1 MLESIPTQFTVPD
14 ESLLIVGN
22 FHPLVTLISIAIA
35 IFASFMALQ
44 VASQAVTTVNIY
56 KRHLLISCG
65 SVALGGGVW
74 SMHFIGMLAFSLC
87 TPVSYNI
94 GLTALSF
101 IPSIAASWV
110 ALNVIS
116 IEKPRL
122 SQFIVGGILVG
133 AGIGTMHYV
142 GMAAMEMAPLLRYDL
157 FYFGLSIV
165 VAIALA
171 ILSLWIRF
179 SLNHIGQTPLSDL
192 HKNTIAAFIMGSAIS
207 AMHYTGMAAARFVR
221 PPGFEFSDQTKM
233 VSLYL
238 GIAVATI
245 TVVIILLVLVVN
257 MLMKY
262 QASLHKAKLSEAH
275 YRATISTA
283 IDGIITFN
291 DKGEIES
298 GNSAV
303 EHLLGWRLEDICH
316 KDIRQFIPA
325 TFIDDFNTYLS
336 SYTDNTL
343 ANQKSDGRDVEALHV
358 NGHTIPVR
366 VSIGHACIEGKS
378 LFVMYISDLRHR
390 IEMQRALIKSE
401 AQFRSLISNIPGI
414 AYRCLNVKD
423 WPMLFISDAV
433 EHITGYPA
441 CDYIG
446 PEPKRHFYEHVH
458 PDDIEQVANQVTT
471 DKVFVLEYRIINA
484 KGDTRWLLGYGTHVD
499 DLDVTDKWLDG
510 FIMDITERKEMEQSL
525 LIAKDKAEQAA
536 SARAAFLANMSHEIR
551 TPMNAII
558 GFSDILLDDKLP
570 AEQHKHLNTI
580 NQSAKSLLHLLND
593 VLDSAKL
600 DKGKFELELRDFSVI
615 EEVDS
620 VVSTLWLQAN
630 SKGLY
635 LNVDVAENVAT
646 AYHGAPDRI
655 RQVLTN
661 LIGNAIKFTAEG
673 GVSINVG
680 IKPSGCI
687 EFAISD
693 TGIGMTEAQLSLVF
707 DAFAQA
713 DASMNRR
720 FGGTGLGTT
729 ISKQL
734 VELMGGKITATST
747 FGKGSCFAFALPLTP
762 PKQKLHT
769 NAPALTQ
776 SLKPLSV
783 LIVDDIQQNIDLL
796 TIVLKR
802 QGHSVITARDG
813 KQALL
818 RMQNDTI
825 DIVLMD
831 VQMPIMDGLTAS
843 RLRREQEKEQQLPHM
858 PIIALTASVLPE
870 DRLAALDAGMDGF
883 ANKPIDITL
892 LNNEIAQVL
901 RLELMGD
908 VALSTHVTVDNKR
921 VVNDKKGIALWGDI
935 ATLNKEISAFMHKQH
950 NCIDQIQQLMANNDW
965 QAMQTQLHGLKGLAG
980 NLSLTKL
987 TRLLIDAER
996 HALSSSATELS
1007 ALLPMLEQAF
1017 IDINTYLDEQQFHND
1032 IAQSNTE
1039 SSAILIDPAQLKQ
1052 LINRIRLAAQ
1062 DNEYNEVDMALL
1074 LSSSTMELRPK
1085 CQLIQHALDDFE
1097 FEQALT
1103 ELDNLELLINAQV
1116 TRTH

>member
-1 MLESIPTQFTVPD
+1 MPETLSTLFSVTD

-22 FHPLVTLISIAIA
+22 FQPLVVFISIAIA
-35 IFASFMALQ
+35 VFASYMAMQ
-44 VASQAVTTVNIY
+44 VASQATVTLNVF

-65 SVALGGGVW
+65 SIALGGGVW

-87 TPVSYNI
+87 TPVSYNVGI
-94 GLTALSF
+94 TALSF
-101 IPSIAASWV
+101 VPSIAASWV

-122 SQFIVGGILVG
+122 SHFVVGGILVG

-142 GMAAMEMAPLLRYDL
+142 GMAAMGMAPLLRYDM

-171 ILSLWIRF
+171 MLSLWIRF
-179 SLNHIGQTPLSDL
+179 SLNHLGHSKLTEL
-192 HKNTIAAFIMGSAIS
+192 HKNMIASLVMGCAIS
-207 AMHYTGMAAARFVR
+207 AMHYIGMAAARFVR
-221 PPGFEFSDQTKM
+221 PPGFEFSEQTKM

-245 TVVIILLVLVVN
+245 TIVIILFVLTVN
-257 MLMKY
+257 MLIKY
-262 QASLHKAKLSEAH
+262 QASLHQAKLSEAR

-291 DKGEIES
+291 DKGQIES
-298 GNSAV
+298 GNQAV
-303 EHLLGWRLEDICH
+303 ETLLGWRLEDVCH
-316 KDIRQFIPA
+316 QNIRDFIPPA
-325 TFIDDFNTYLS
+325 FIDDFNTYLH
-336 SYTDNTL
+336 SYSDDTL
-343 ANQKSDGRDVEALHV
+343 SNQISDGRDVEAIHV

-401 AQFRSLISNIPGI
+401 AQFRSLITNIPGI
-414 AYRCLNVKD
+414 AYRCLNIEN

-433 EHITGYPA
+433 ENITGYPA
-441 CDYIG
+441 SDFIG
-446 PEPKRHFYEHVH
+446 PEPKRHFYELVH
-458 PDDIEQVANQVTT
+458 PDDIEQIAQVVATNT
-471 DKVFVLEYRIINA
+471 VFALEYRIVNA
-484 KGDTRWLLGYGTHVD
+484 NGDIRWLLGYGTHVD
-499 DLDVTDKWLDG
+499 DLDVSDKWLDG

-525 LIAKDKAEQAA
+525 MIAKDKAEQAA
-536 SARAAFLANMSHEIR
+536 SSRAAFLANMSHEIR

-558 GFSDILLDDKLP
+558 GFSDILLDEKLS
-570 AEQHKHLNTI
+570 AAQQKHLHTI

-635 LNVDVAENVAT
+635 VDVDVAPEVAQS
-646 AYHGAPDRI
+646 YHGAPDRI

-661 LIGNAIKFTAEG
+661 LIGNAIKFTKEG
-673 GVSINVG
+673 GVSIHVNV
-680 IKPSGCI
+680 KPKSGCI

-693 TGIGMTEAQLSLVF
+693 TGIGMTQAQLTTVF

-734 VELMGGKITATST
+734 VELMGGKITANST
-747 FGKGSCFAFALPLTP
+747 YGKGTCFKFALPLTAPKHIP
-762 PKQKLHT
+762 PAIEPL
-769 NAPALTQ
+769 
-776 SLKPLSV
+776 SSYVIKPLTV
-783 LIVDDIQQNIDLL
+783 LVVDDIQQNIDLL
-796 TIVLKR
+796 TILMKR
-802 QGHSVITARDG
+802 QGHTVITARDG

-818 RMQNDTI
+818 RMQNDNI

-843 RLRREQEKEQQLPHM
+843 RLRRELEKNQQLTRM

-870 DRLAALDAGMDGF
+870 DRLAAIDAGMDGF
-883 ANKPIDITL
+883 ANKPIDIAL

-901 RLELMGD
+901 KLDTNINIPE
-908 VALSTHVTVDNKR
+908 STAITAEPTQ
-921 VVNDKKGIALWGDI
+921 VVNEQKGMSLWGDK
-935 ATLNKEISAFMHKQH
+935 ATLVKEISGFNVKQQH
-950 NCIDQIQQLMANNDW
+950 CITEL
-965 QAMQTQLHGLKGLAG
+965 TQLIAEDNWRAIQAQIHGLKGLAG
-980 NLSLTKL
+980 NLALPQL
-987 TRLLIDAER
+987 TRLLTDAER
-996 HALSSSATELS
+996 IAMIKSAKDLLAILPNIEHALSKVNDYVQQQQIVPEN
-1007 ALLPMLEQAF
+1007 
-1017 IDINTYLDEQQFHND
+1017 IDKAQQEICFNP
-1032 IAQSNTE
+1032 IK
-1039 SSAILIDPAQLKQ
+1039 LKQ
-1052 LINRIRLAAQ
+1052 IINRIRLAAK
-1062 DNEYNEVDMALL
+1062 DNEYNEADLNSLMASMPSAYRL
-1074 LSSSTMELRPK
+1074 K
-1085 CQLIQHALDDFE
+1085 CISIQHALDDFE
-1097 FEQALT
+1097 FEQALI
-1103 ELDNLELLINAQV
+1103 ELDNLDAHINAQ
-1116 TRTH
+1116 

>member
-1 MLESIPTQFTVPD
+1 MLQTIPTLFSISD

-22 FHPLVTLISIAIA
+22 FDPLVVLISITIA
-35 IFASFMALQ
+35 VFASYMAMQ
-44 VASQAVTTVNIY
+44 VASQATVTVNVV

-65 SVALGGGVW
+65 SIALGGGVW

-87 TPVSYNI
+87 TPVSYNVGI
-94 GLTALSF
+94 TALSF
-101 IPSIAASWV
+101 VPSIAASWV

-116 IEKPRL
+116 INKPKL
-122 SQFIVGGILVG
+122 SHFIVGGVLVG

-179 SLNHIGQTPLSDL
+179 SLNQIGHSKLSEL
-192 HKNTIAAFIMGSAIS
+192 HKNMIAALVMGCAIS

-221 PPGFEFSDQTKM
+221 PPGFEFSEQTTM

-245 TVVIILLVLVVN
+245 TIVIILFVLTVN
-257 MLMKY
+257 MLIKY
-262 QASLHKAKLSEAH
+262 QASLHAAKLSEAR

-291 DKGEIES
+291 DKGYIES
-298 GNSAV
+298 GNQAV
-303 EHLLGWRLEDICH
+303 EHLLGWHLDDICH
-316 KDIRQFIPA
+316 QNIRQFIPA
-325 TFIDDFNTYLS
+325 TFIDDFNTYLN
-336 SYTDNTL
+336 SYTDDRL
-343 ANQKSDGRDVEALHV
+343 SNQKSDGRDVEALHI
-358 NGHTIPVR
+358 NGKTIPVR
-366 VSIGHACIEGKS
+366 VSIGHVSIEGKS

-401 AQFRSLISNIPGI
+401 AQFRSLIANIPGI
-414 AYRCLNVKD
+414 AYRCLNTKN
-423 WPMLFISDAV
+423 WPMVFISDAV
-433 EHITGYPA
+433 ESITGYPA
-441 CDYIG
+441 SDYLG
-446 PEPKRHFYEHVH
+446 EQPKRSFYEHVH
-458 PDDIEQVANQVTT
+458 PDDVEPITHQVTSN
-471 DKVFVLEYRIINA
+471 KVFILEFRIFNA
-484 KGDTRWLLGYGTHVD
+484 NGDIRWLMGYGTHVD
-499 DLDVTDKWLDG
+499 DISVDDVESNSHWLDG

-525 LIAKDKAEQAA
+525 MIAKDKAEQAA
-536 SARAAFLANMSHEIR
+536 SSRAAFLANMSHEIR

-570 AEQHKHLNTI
+570 AAQQKHLHTI

-635 LNVDVAENVAT
+635 VDIDVAPEVKQS
-646 AYHGAPDRI
+646 YHGAPDRI

-661 LIGNAIKFTAEG
+661 LIGNAIKFTQEG
-673 GVSINVG
+673 GVSINVSV
-680 IKPSGCI
+680 KPKSGCI

-693 TGIGMTEAQLSLVF
+693 TGIGMTQTQLASVF

-729 ISKQL
+729 ISQQL
-734 VELMGGKITATST
+734 VELMGGKITANST
-747 FGKGSCFAFALPLTP
+747 YGKGSCFKFALPLTA
-762 PKQKLHT
+762 PKYIQPTVDPL
-769 NAPALTQ
+769 
-776 SLKPLSV
+776 SSYVIKPLTILV
-783 LIVDDIQQNIDLL
+783 VDDIQQNIDLL
-796 TIVLKR
+796 TIVMKR
-802 QGHSVITARDG
+802 QGHTVITARDG

-818 RMQNDTI
+818 RMQSDNI

-843 RLRREQEKEQQLPHM
+843 RLRREQEVIQQLPHM

-870 DRLAALDAGMDGF
+870 DRIAAMDAGMDGF
-883 ANKPIDITL
+883 ANKPIDIAL
-892 LNNEIAQVL
+892 LNNEIAKVL
-901 RLELMGD
+901 KLDISINTPKTTQNTTE
-908 VALSTHVTVDNKR
+908 KPQ
-921 VVNDKKGIALWGDI
+921 VVNEPKGMSLWGDQ
-935 ATLNKEISAFMHKQH
+935 ATLIKEINGFIFKQQH
-950 NCIDQIQQLMANNDW
+950 CIAELTQLIVEDNWPAIQA
-965 QAMQTQLHGLKGLAG
+965 QLHGLKGLAG
-980 NLSLTKL
+980 NLALPQL
-987 TRLLIDAER
+987 TRLLTEAER
-996 HALSSSATELS
+996 LAITKSAQDLLTTLPNIEHAFNKVNDYIQQQPIASKSVDKTQQESC
-1007 ALLPMLEQAF
+1007 
-1017 IDINTYLDEQQFHND
+1017 IN
-1032 IAQSNTE
+1032 
-1039 SSAILIDPAQLKQ
+1039 PVKLKQ
-1052 LINRIRLAAQ
+1052 LINRIRLAAK
-1062 DNEYNEVDMALL
+1062 DNEYNEADLNSLMTSIPSVYHL
-1074 LSSSTMELRPK
+1074 K
-1085 CQLIQHALDDFE
+1085 CISIQHALDDFE
-1097 FEQALT
+1097 FEQALI
-1103 ELDNLELLINAQV
+1103 ELDNLDAHINAQ
-1116 TRTH
+1116 